1 MLAHRCGH
9 LSSKHR
15 HCCSP
20 SFHITM
26 SLPAQQDAA
35 AHDMVI
41 LLSSGKEQKTL
52 FCIRLAFIYEL
63 LMHH

>member
-20 SFHITM
+20 SLHITK
-26 SLPAQQDAA
+26 SLPAERI
-35 AHDMVI
+35 VI
-41 LLSSGKEQKTL
+41 THNMTCCYAVIGSKDIPLQKNVLLN
-52 FCIRLAFIYEL
+52 
-63 LMHH
+63 